1 MHNVQI
7 ELFSS
12 SRSLF
17 LFCGS
22 WVEVL
27 VEDCSSR
34 DRKLQDGLW
43 SLIIAGGDV
52 KISFTQ
58 LLSAEI
64 VKKMLMLQPVE
75 HPEVC

>member
-7 ELFSS
+7 ELFSFG
-12 SRSLF
+12 RSLF

-27 VEDCSSR
+27 VEDCSGR

-43 SLIIAGGDV
+43 SLNIAAGDV

-58 LLSAEI
+58 HLSAEI
-64 VKKMLMLQPVE
+64 VKKMLMLQPQII
-75 HPEVC
+75 

>member
-7 ELFSS
+7 ELFSF

-27 VEDCSSR
+27 VEDCSGR

-43 SLIIAGGDV
+43 SLNIAAGDV

-58 LLSAEI
+58 HLSAEI
-64 VKKMLMLQPVE
+64 VKKMLMLQPQII
-75 HPEVC
+75 

>member
-7 ELFSS
+7 ELFSL

-27 VEDCSSR
+27 VEDCSSL

-58 LLSAEI
+58 HLSAEI
-64 VKKMLMLQPVE
+64 VKKMLLLQPQII
-75 HPEVC
+75 